1 MSGDRF
7 DLKSVCI
14 LALDALE
21 YDLVEEF
28 DLKALKQAEY
38 GKVDV
43 SMFKDIATPII
54 WASFITGLPPEKHK
68 IELTKWRN
76 PILQKLHELTF
87 KFKLDKVKG
96 KGKIFEWLGF
106 ERGADYKQNIAQ
118 FEKYSSKSLFR
129 VIPKAKAISVPPYQR
144 WISEKTRRYVSDV
157 VHRRISLTSYE
168 RYVEKVFYE
177 KRRSYFKALQ
187 KEDWNLLMV
196 HFMFTDLFG
205 HFFITDFEKMLEIY
219 LDAEQLV
226 KDTQQLI
233 DDETWLLIISDH
245 GMEPIVNEARV
256 GDHSDHG
263 FYSSNIPLGLVDPKI
278 TDFFD
283 LIVEI
288 FNSAN

>member
-1 MSGDRF
+1 MS
-7 DLKSVCI
+7 KVCI

-68 IELTKWRN
+68 IQLTEWRN
-76 PILQKLHELTF
+76 PILQKLHELTL
-87 KFKLDKVKG
+87 KLKLDKIKG

-106 ERGADYKQNIAQ
+106 RRGADYEQNIAQ
-118 FEKYSSKSLFR
+118 FKKYRSKSLFHI
-129 VIPKAKAISVPPYQR
+129 IPNAKAITVPPYQK
-144 WISEKTRRYVSDV
+144 WISEKTREYVSDV
-157 VHRRISLTSYE
+157 AHRRITLKSYE
-168 RYVEKVFYE
+168 RYIWKIFYE
-177 KRRSYFKALQ
+177 KRRRYFKTLL
-187 KEDWNLLMV
+187 EGDWNLIMT

-205 HFFITDFEKMLEIY
+205 HFFITDYEKMLEVY
-219 LDAEQLV
+219 LEAEQLV

-233 DDETWLLIISDH
+233 GDETWLLIVSDH
-245 GMEPIVNEARV
+245 GMEPLVYKARV

-263 FYSSNIPLGLVDPKI
+263 FYSSNVKLGLANPKI

-283 LIVEI
+283 LIVRI
-288 FNSAN
+288 FKSAA